1 MGETAILLINL
12 ILYGCYNFL
21 LFLTIL
27 AVVPGIAG
35 GFQAVSTLS
44 DDQFFCISYIHLG
57 D

>member
-1 MGETAILLINL
+1 MGETAILLTNL

-27 AVVPGIAG
+27 TVVPGIAG
-35 GFQAVSTLS
+35 SFQAVSTLS